1 MQEFYN
7 RLMSGDDETMKDYI
21 SVRPPY
27 KRPDSVDE
35 KTKQSNQCDLKDNTR
50 DVKICYQKYGFSI
63 GLEMILSTSVDFY
76 VKVN

>member
-1 MQEFYN
+1 M
-7 RLMSGDDETMKDYI
+7 MAGDDETLKDYI

-27 KRPDSVDE
+27 TRPDSVDE
-35 KTKQSNQCDLKDNTR
+35 KTKQNIQCDLKDNTR
-50 DVKICYQKYGFSI
+50 DVKICYEKYGFSV